1 MRISDWS
8 SDVCSSDLLF
18 RLTLEALGGTQPDT
32 HTVLTQRREAAAA
45 EIRLMGLRDES
56 RDAFWREL
64 DVAYFLRHEAS
75 EIAWH
80 TRHLYYQIAAAE
92 PVVRVRVLGAGEG
105 LKVMVYARH
114 HDDLFVSIC
123 RYFDRRALSV
133 QDSRIHTTP
142 HPQHGKAPG

>member
-1 MRISDWS
+1 MRVSDWS
-8 SDVCSSDLLF
+8 SDVCSSALRF

-80 TRHLYYQIAAAE
+80 TRHLYYQIAATE
-92 PVVRVRVLGAGEG
+92 PVVRVRVLGGSEEHTSD
-105 LKVMVYARH
+105 LPSLMRISYAVFC
-114 HDDLFVSIC
+114 LQIKK
-123 RYFDRRALSV
+123 
-133 QDSRIHTTP
+133 TTT
-142 HPQHGKAPG
+142 